1 MKSLGI
7 RANPAK
13 HFKVWQKSTADTL
26 VESKKM
32 TERQHA
38 GPITINASV
47 LSVIVNNSMQIGHI
61 NTPRSGYSIWL
72 CFLVYLDGLLD
83 WNWHTLNLDK
93 TLKIKV
99 SQLKDLGIC
108 PPAFLDT
115 FTISNI
121 SALNSMYS
129 SDNCWCCKTKYA
141 LLNETLIIMEK
152 CSQKKCG

>member
-1 MKSLGI
+1 MKSLRI

-32 TERQHA
+32 TVRQHA

-61 NTPRSGYSIWL
+61 NTPRSGYSIWH

-83 WNWHTLNLDK
+83 WNWQTLNLDK
-93 TLKIKV
+93 TLSEDQSQSVKRLRIREPLGLV
-99 SQLKDLGIC
+99 IHQMSLAFFQLKQQ
-108 PPAFLDT
+108 
-115 FTISNI
+115 
-121 SALNSMYS
+121 
-129 SDNCWCCKTKYA
+129 
-141 LLNETLIIMEK
+141 
-152 CSQKKCG
+152 QKHVLQLF